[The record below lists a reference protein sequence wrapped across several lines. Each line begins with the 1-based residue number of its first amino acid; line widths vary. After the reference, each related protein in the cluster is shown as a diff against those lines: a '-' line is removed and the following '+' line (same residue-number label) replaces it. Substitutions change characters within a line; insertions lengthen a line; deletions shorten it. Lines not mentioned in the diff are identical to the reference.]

1 LTIEEASASFLFHC
15 RYEKNLSPR
24 TLRAYTI
31 DLSQFSAHLARLPGI
46 ATVQAVDKLA
56 LRGYIKQLFGGNAEK
71 TVKRKVA
78 TLKVFF
84 NYLEREDAIA
94 VNPLRKMEVRIKETR
109 RLPRAAPFFDI
120 KAIFQHLYRLKET
133 FRDRSSAKYR
143 ALVRDIAVLELLF
156 ATGARV
162 SEVCN
167 LAAADLDLRGGR
179 VMILGKGAKERTIQL
194 CDQETL
200 AALRELMAYQ
210 SGNDRNACF
219 FHNRLGRRF
228 SDQSVRSMLR
238 RRAAAAGVK
247 ANITPHMVRHSVA
260 TLLIAEGVDIRHIQH
275 LLGHSS
281 ILTTQ
286 LYTQVDDR
294 SHRHILAKR
303 HPRRRFRVNQPPTEP
318 RTRISSGRTS
328 LAGGAS

>member
-1 LTIEEASASFLFHC
+1 LTIEEANASFLFHC

-31 DLSQFSAHLARLPGI
+31 DLGQFSAHLARLPGI
-46 ATVQAVDKLA
+46 DTVQAVDKLA
-56 LRGYIKQLFGGNAEK
+56 LRDYIKQLFGGNAEK

-120 KAIFQHLYRLKET
+120 KAIFQHLYQLKET
-133 FRDRSSAKYR
+133 CRDRSSVKYR
-143 ALVRDIAVLELLF
+143 ALVRDIAVLEILF

-179 VMILGKGAKERTIQL
+179 VKILGKGAKERTIQL

-238 RRAAAAGVK
+238 RRAAEAGVTAK
-247 ANITPHMVRHSVA
+247 ITPHMVRHSVA

-294 SHRHILAKR
+294 SHRQILAKR

-318 RTRISSGRTS
+318 RTRISSASTT
-328 LAGGAS
+328 LAGGAR